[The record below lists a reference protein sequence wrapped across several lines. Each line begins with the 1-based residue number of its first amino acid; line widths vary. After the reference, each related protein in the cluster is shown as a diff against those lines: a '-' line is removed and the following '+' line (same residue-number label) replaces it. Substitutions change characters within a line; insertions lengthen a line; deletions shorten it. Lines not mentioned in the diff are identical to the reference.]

1 MLAGVTSVLTL
12 PVPKPAEGTQE
23 GRKDKVPGLVAAVY
37 ILVVTRLLGKEVS
50 GREYVGLRRGIL
62 AALMAVRGDGEV
74 VAKVEKG
81 EGAWEGWEEVVGK
94 DVDRW
99 LMELSARG
107 WVGLDWFGNIESGAG
122 VDLPERQGEEM
133 ENGEEQEGEDE
144 EEEEQMM
151 GLGTMMQDRVDY
163 LSARKREEY
172 QIWREGIMARMEE
185 IEKAKEGAMDT
196 D

>member
-1 MLAGVTSVLTL
+1 M
-12 PVPKPAEGTQE
+12 ED
-23 GRKDKVPGLVAAVY
+23 RKDKVPALVAAAY
-37 ILVVTRLLGKEVS
+37 ILVFTRLLGKEMS
-50 GREYVGLRRGIL
+50 GKEYVVLRRSIL
-62 AALMAVRGDGEV
+62 TALMALKEDEEV
-74 VAKVEKG
+74 LGKVEAVEKG
-81 EGAWEGWEEVVGK
+81 DKAWEGWENIVGK

-122 VDLPERQGEEM
+122 VDVPEQQDEEM
-133 ENGEEQEGEDE
+133 EEVENGEEQEEEDGE
-144 EEEEQMM
+144 EEEPMM